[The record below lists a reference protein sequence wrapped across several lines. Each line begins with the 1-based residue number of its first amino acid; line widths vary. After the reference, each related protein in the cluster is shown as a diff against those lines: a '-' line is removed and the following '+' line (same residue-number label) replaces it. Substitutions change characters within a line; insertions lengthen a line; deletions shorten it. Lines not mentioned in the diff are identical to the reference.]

1 MTSAAVRNEDGLQTQ
16 ATFRIAIMVILVNT
30 IAKNDHIYDIGW
42 AFRRGHQGRASLEP
56 LMNQCSNLFFFSRIL
71 WPASSCWQAHRL
83 ASLNRQSVYQTE
95 ISPSLADQIGQL
107 GTTPWYS
114 ELKAPAFALTS
125 ADITGGQAII
135 SVPSNQGTN
144 TTSAFVFQNLA
155 TPFRLGT
162 YTLSTA
168 FTASTPLT
176 LSLIENS
183 GIGLGFLNN
192 ATTTSRGTEVSS
204 SANSPGNLS
213 LTAVSGDSGTL
224 TYAFTNT
231 SFTSGNLGIELF
243 AGYNASLSNG
253 LLTGDSFGPV
263 NLTFTPAAVPEPSTA
278 SLVAVGTISLGGF
291 LALRSRRRPLA

>member
-1 MTSAAVRNEDGLQTQ
+1 MFKSV
-16 ATFRIAIMVILVNT
+16 
-30 IAKNDHIYDIGW
+30 
-42 AFRRGHQGRASLEP
+42 
-56 LMNQCSNLFFFSRIL
+56 FFQ
-71 WPASSCWQAHRL
+71 PHTL
-83 ASLNRQSVYQTE
+83 ASLILLAGASIGLAQST
-95 ISPSLADQIGQL
+95 ISIPDGDFSQSGGPNYAFGFFVPADQIGQL

-204 SANSPGNLS
+204 SANSPRNLS